1 MARRDTTALIKRLK
15 KRLNQARKALIV
27 DDSVSALEQ
36 IDYAI
41 LDLESEL
48 EFEAKEPHED

>member
-15 KRLNQARKALIV
+15 KRLNRARNALKYDDPATALI
-27 DDSVSALEQ
+27 E

-41 LDLESEL
+41 LEIEGEL
-48 EFEAKEPHED
+48 EARAK